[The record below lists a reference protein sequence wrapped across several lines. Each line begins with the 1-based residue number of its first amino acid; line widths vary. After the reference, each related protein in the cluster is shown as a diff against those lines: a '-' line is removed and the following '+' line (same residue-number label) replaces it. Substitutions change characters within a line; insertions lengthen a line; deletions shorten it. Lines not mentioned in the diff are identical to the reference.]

1 MAYYNQQQPFFSP
14 RVPFT
19 GSIQGGLQE
28 GKVITVTGRVLPGAA
43 RFHVNLQCG
52 SRQGADIAI
61 HFNPR
66 YDSHP
71 GYVVVN
77 SHRGH
82 WETEERK
89 HTAPIPRG
97 SNFTLSFQVTREG
110 YMVTVNG
117 KQFME
122 FRHRISF
129 AAVDTIA
136 IDGGVEVISIAFQN
150 PAVSQGEGHD
160 YLVSICGWL
169 SSCCELLFLSQDF
182 LPIHSHRSRGAHSP
196 AELRFEIP
204 GLVLWLCWEG
214 STVPA
219 TPGFALPIPY
229 KSFISGGMFPGRQIT
244 VQGMVNPTAKRF
256 NINLRFPGGIVFHF
270 NPRMDES
277 VVVRNSQLGGRWGTE
292 ERSGGMPF
300 YRGQAFMITIMCDPQ
315 HYRVMVNGA
324 QMFTYIHR
332 HSALQQIDVLEV
344 DGDISLTYVQ
354 V

>member
-150 PAVSQGEGHD
+150 PATFPQ
-160 YLVSICGWL
+160 
-169 SSCCELLFLSQDF
+169 
-182 LPIHSHRSRGAHSP
+182 
-196 AELRFEIP
+196 
-204 GLVLWLCWEG
+204 
-214 STVPA
+214 
-219 TPGFALPIPY
+219 PGFPSYPQPPFPAPPGYPPQQYFPIPY

-256 NINLRFPGGIVFHF
+256 NINLRFAGGIVFHF

-324 QMFTYIHR
+324 HMFTYIHR